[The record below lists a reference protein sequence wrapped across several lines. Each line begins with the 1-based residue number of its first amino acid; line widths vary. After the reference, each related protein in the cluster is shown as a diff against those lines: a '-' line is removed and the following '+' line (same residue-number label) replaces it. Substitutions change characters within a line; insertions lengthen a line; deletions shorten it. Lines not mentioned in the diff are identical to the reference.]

1 MSTSASDASN
11 GALVVTAPA
20 KVNLYL
26 GVHTQRDDRG
36 YHRVDSV
43 MAATSLADVVTLA
56 PAERLAVCTV
66 PEADFPMEHNTAYRA
81 ACALGEAFGREPSFE
96 IVIEKHI
103 PLRAGLGGP
112 SSDAA
117 ATLMGLCHAWGIN
130 PRDERVDAIARSIGA
145 DVPFFLYGA
154 LAYCDGAG
162 DRLRE
167 AFEPLAGAPIVLVKP
182 VCAGVTAREA
192 YEVFDQDPPAAAP
205 LEPLLEALRAH
216 DATKV
221 PARIANNLSPAACAI
236 APEIAGVVSWL
247 RSQDGVL
254 AAQVTGSGA
263 CSFAL
268 CESRE
273 AAERIACD
281 ADSKCGWWSCAAT
294 MEKSGLSLQVC

>member
-1 MSTSASDASN
+1 MSTSASDESK

-56 PAERLAVCTV
+56 PAERLTVRTV

-81 ACALGEAFGREPSFE
+81 ACALGEAFGRDPSFE

-216 DATKV
+216 DAAEV
-221 PARIANNLSPAACAI
+221 PAHIANNLAPAACTI

-247 RSQDGVL
+247 RGQDGVL

-273 AAERIACD
+273 AAERIARD
-281 ADSKCGWWSCAAT
+281 ADTKRGWWSCAAT

>member
-1 MSTSASDASN
+1 MSTSASDASK

-56 PAERLAVCTV
+56 PAERLTVRTV

-167 AFEPLAGAPIVLVKP
+167 AFEPLAGMPIVLVKP

-192 YEVFDQDPPAAAP
+192 YEVFDQDPPSAAP

-216 DATKV
+216 DAAEV
-221 PARIANNLSPAACAI
+221 PAHIANNLASAACTI

-247 RSQDGVL
+247 RGQDGVL

-273 AAERIACD
+273 AAEHIARD